1 MRLWAVFSRAPDSLG
16 IPCRKIET
24 ERDDCDDDESFR
36 SHFGSKRG
44 SAQKNSCTSLHMKK
58 SVFGNSPTSE
68 EGFNFL
74 KHALQ
79 KSFNR
84 FATKDGE
91 LPSALFPQMM
101 IGLTTGCTSE
111 MVEKWRT
118 DLFSSEC
125 TTTDFHTFWK
135 WWLEKAGDAQN
146 LICDDNVDRSR
157 RSTKTI
163 VEVCSDEDGK
173 SDGVL
178 CANDAL
184 ALSRPMHE
192 GVTDQP
198 PVDTPSPRKRVRY
211 W

>member
-1 MRLWAVFSRAPDSLG
+1 
-16 IPCRKIET
+16 
-24 ERDDCDDDESFR
+24 
-36 SHFGSKRG
+36 
-44 SAQKNSCTSLHMKK
+44 MKK

-178 CANDAL
+178 CENDAL
-184 ALSRPMHE
+184 ALSKPMHE